1 MMGFI
6 SKGNTMLV
14 IVDWSLAL
22 SSNDTGKDR
31 TYCPK
36 VTGLRGGKIKPY
48 DQMYYDGCLPPHYPV
63 PAIANYNLAATILEY
78 LMK

>member
-1 MMGFI
+1 
-6 SKGNTMLV
+6 MLV

-31 TYCPK
+31 TNCPK
-36 VTGLRGGKIKPY
+36 VTDQRGKEVKLQ
-48 DQMYYDGCLPPHYPV
+48 DQVYYDGCLPPHYPV